1 MDVVWLLQL
10 RRRKVTFVLQLQIA
24 VSQFQSHPPSHSCY
38 CFCLFWLSICLYRD
52 FVTQHQNRAC
62 NKCGASSSHYIFIGQ
77 LSRQEVEGMVVLL
90 LCGCQS
96 GEGTYPSGFFA
107 SNKISY
113 YPEEGRQ
120 SPAFF
125 FMAAKQSGDFKS
137 NHDVLVTQPS
147 ISTAL

>member
-10 RRRKVTFVLQLQIA
+10 RRQKVTFVLQLQIA
-24 VSQFQSHPPSHSCY
+24 VSQFQSHPPSHSCD
-38 CFCLFWLSICLYRD
+38 CFRLFWLSVCLYRD
-52 FVTQHQNRAC
+52 FVTPHQNRAC

-77 LSRQEVEGMVVLL
+77 LSRQEVEGMVVPL

-96 GEGTYPSGFFA
+96 GDETYPSVFLQRTKSVITQRKADDLQPF
-107 SNKISY
+107 S
-113 YPEEGRQ
+113 
-120 SPAFF
+120 
-125 FMAAKQSGDFKS
+125 MAAKQSGDFKS